1 MAIIDANPKTLAP
14 ALKTAKPG
22 DTVGLAPGEYR
33 SARIVGATDLTLVGA
48 DPKDRPRLVGGVV
61 VNKANGLHLSG
72 LAFELG
78 PIETASAALL
88 AVNGSTGVAVTD
100 CDFLGYEREDG
111 SRFGRGCVVS
121 GVSGLTITGNRFSR
135 MSRGAVIAGSNDVN
149 FSENDLFDLG
159 VDGLNL
165 GQVNDVRVIGNRIVG
180 FSPRPGDHPDGIQIM
195 TTAAGAASEDVL
207 IEGNLVVCG
216 VTGRAQGIFV
226 KAENPAVRHR
236 NIRVVDN
243 VLCNAGYN
251 AISVGSTDD
260 AVITGNTCLFM
271 PTPDAKSSWIR
282 TERTAGQM
290 SGNAAMGY
298 IAPEGMSRSDDRTIP
313 AATAG
318 QIAEAIAEW
327 RTKWRPEPVVPRPE
341 PEVIEIALK
350 PGQRLVVTAAA

>member
-1 MAIIDANPKTLAP
+1 MDHLDVTPETFATV
-14 ALKTAKPG
+14 LKTAKPG
-22 DTVGLAPGEYR
+22 DTLALAAGEYR
-33 SARIVGATDLTLVGA
+33 
-48 DPKDRPRLVGGVV
+48 GV
-61 VNKANGLHLSG
+61 K
-72 LAFELG
+72 LA
-78 PIETASAALL
+78 
-88 AVNGSTGVAVTD
+88 
-100 CDFLGYEREDG
+100 
-111 SRFGRGCVVS
+111 
-121 GVSGLTITGNRFSR
+121 GVSGLTITAQDPQDSPRILGGLNIRAAVELRFSQVRFELGAVETTSAGVVTVTGGSGVAFSDCDFVGHERDDGARFGRGLVASGVEELEVVGNRFTR
-135 MSRGAVIAGSNDVN
+135 LFRGAVIAGSVDVAV
-149 FSENDLFDLG
+149 EGNDLADLG
-159 VDGLNL
+159 SDGLNL
-165 GQVNDVRVIGNRIVG
+165 GQVARARVVGNQFVG
-180 FSPRPGDHPDGIQIM
+180 FKPKAGDHPDGIQIM

-282 TERTAGQM
+282 TEGTAGQM

-327 RTKWRPEPVVPRPE
+327 RTKWRPEPVASTLE

-350 PGQRLVVTAAA
+350 PGQRLIVTGAA